1 MEPYLDIGGLPYL
14 PISAQ
19 NTHVLVHESQGY
31 MQIIVERNRHERK
44 DAWSITHVK
53 TKKTKLFVQVQ
64 VSALGF
70 QMPVSA
76 YYSINQ

>member
-44 DAWSITHVK
+44 DA
-53 TKKTKLFVQVQ
+53 
-64 VSALGF
+64 
-70 QMPVSA
+70 
-76 YYSINQ
+76 